1 LYFRRRKEEPVKGV
15 ILAAGYGTRFL
26 PVTKTV
32 PKEMLPLIDKP
43 SIDFIIEEFLSSG
56 IEEILVVT
64 SRRKKA
70 LEDYL
75 DHEIELESVFTEQNA
90 QSKLATIRPPQARIF
105 FVRQRE
111 MLGTG
116 HALMTTRP
124 FVGQEP
130 FVVAYPDDLHI
141 GKVPLAKQLI
151 DTYEQTGCSVLATVF
166 DPPEIH
172 RYGTIAVAE
181 DGLHV
186 TRLVEK
192 APPGREPSKEAS
204 LGRFLYTQE
213 IFPALEAGWK
223 KHDPAKGEYFH
234 TEAVNALAAQ
244 GKVVFKRWEG
254 KRLDTGKPDGFFRS
268 ILRYAQSV
276 PELKEVYDR
285 FVAEQRREPE

>member
-1 LYFRRRKEEPVKGV
+1 VKGV
-15 ILAAGYGTRFL
+15 ILAAGYGSRFL

-43 SIDFIIEEFLSSG
+43 SIDFIIKEFLQSG

-75 DHEIELESVFTEQNA
+75 DREIELESIFKAEGA
-90 QSKLATIRPPQARIF
+90 QSKLDKILPPKAQVF
-105 FVRQRE
+105 FVRQKE

-116 HALMTTRP
+116 QAVMTTRP
-124 FVGQEP
+124 FVGEEP
-130 FVVAYPDDLHI
+130 FVVAYPDDLHF
-141 GKVPLAKQLI
+141 GKIPLAKQLI
-151 DTYEQTGCSVLATVF
+151 DTYEQTGCSVLSTVF

-172 RYGTIAVAE
+172 RYGTIAIAG

-186 TRLVEK
+186 TALVEK
-192 APPGREPSKEAS
+192 APPGTEPSKEAS
-204 LGRFLYTQE
+204 LGRFLYTPE

-223 KHDPAKGEYFH
+223 KHDPGKGEYFH
-234 TEAVNALAAQ
+234 TPAVNALARQ

-254 KRLDTGKPDGFFRS
+254 DRLDTGKPDGFFRS
-268 ILRYAQSV
+268 LLQYAQTV
-276 PELKEVYDR
+276 PELKEVFDR
-285 FVAEQRREPE
+285 FVEEQRQAGG

>member
-1 LYFRRRKEEPVKGV
+1 VKGV

-26 PVTKTV
+26 PVTKTI
-32 PKEMLPLIDKP
+32 PKEMLPLFDKP
-43 SIDFIIEEFLSSG
+43 SIDFIIEEFLRSG

-75 DHEIELESVFTEQNA
+75 DREIELERIFQAEGA
-90 QSKLATIRPPQARIF
+90 QDKMDRIRPPKAKFF
-105 FVRQRE
+105 FVRQQE
-111 MLGTG
+111 MQGTG
-116 HALMTTRP
+116 HALLAARP
-124 FVGQEP
+124 FVGEEP

-151 DTYEQTGCSVLATVF
+151 DTYEQTGCSVLSTVY

-172 RYGTIAVAE
+172 RYGTIAIAD

-192 APPGREPSKEAS
+192 ATPGTEPSKDAS
-204 LGRFLYTQE
+204 LGRFLYTPE
-213 IFPALEAGWK
+213 FFPALEAGWR
-223 KHDPAKGEYFH
+223 KHDPTQGEYFH
-234 TEAVNALAAQ
+234 TPAVNALAAR

-254 KRLDTGKPDGFFRS
+254 ERLDTGKPDGFFRS
-268 ILRYAQSV
+268 LLQYAQTI
-276 PELKEVYDR
+276 PELKEVFDR
-285 FVAEQRREPE
+285 FVEEQQPGK

>member
-1 LYFRRRKEEPVKGV
+1 VKGV

-26 PVTKTV
+26 PVTKTI

-43 SIDFIIEEFLSSG
+43 SIDFIIEEFLRSG

-75 DHEIELESVFTEQNA
+75 DREIELESIFQAEGEQD
-90 QSKLATIRPPQARIF
+90 KLDEIRPPKAKFF
-105 FVRQRE
+105 FVRQQE
-111 MLGTG
+111 MQGTG
-116 HALMTTRP
+116 HALLAARP
-124 FVGQEP
+124 FVGEEP

-151 DTYEQTGCSVLATVF
+151 DTYEQTGCSVLSTVY

-172 RYGTIAVAE
+172 RYGTIAIAE

-192 APPGREPSKEAS
+192 APPGTEPSKDAS
-204 LGRFLYTQE
+204 LGRFLYTPE
-213 IFPALEAGWK
+213 FFPALEAGWQ
-223 KHDPAKGEYFH
+223 KHDPAQGEYFH
-234 TEAVNALAAQ
+234 TPAVNALAAR

-254 KRLDTGKPDGFFRS
+254 ERLDTGKPDGFFRS
-268 ILRYAQSV
+268 LLRYAQTV
-276 PELKEVYDR
+276 PELKEVFDD
-285 FVAEQRREPE
+285 FVEEQRRGK

>member
-1 LYFRRRKEEPVKGV
+1 VKGV

-26 PVTKTV
+26 PVTKTI

-43 SIDFIIEEFLSSG
+43 SIDFIIEEFLQSG

-75 DHEIELESVFTEQNA
+75 DREIELESIFQAEGA
-90 QSKLATIRPPQARIF
+90 QDKLEKIRPPKAKFF
-105 FVRQRE
+105 FVRQLE

-116 HALMTTRP
+116 HALLATRP
-124 FVGQEP
+124 FIGKEP

-151 DTYEQTGCSVLATVF
+151 DLYEQTGCCVLSTIY
-166 DPPEIH
+166 DPPELH
-172 RYGTIAVAE
+172 RYGTIAIAD

-186 TRLVEK
+186 TKLVEK
-192 APPGREPSKEAS
+192 APPGTEPSKDAS
-204 LGRFLYTQE
+204 LGRFLYTPE

-223 KHDPAKGEYFH
+223 EHVPRKGEYFH
-234 TEAVNALAAQ
+234 TPAVNALAAQ

-254 KRLDTGKPDGFFRS
+254 ERLDTGKPDGFLRS
-268 ILRYAQSV
+268 LLQYAQTV
-276 PELKEVYDR
+276 PEFKNVLDR
-285 FVAEQRREPE
+285 FAAELQGK

>member
-1 LYFRRRKEEPVKGV
+1 VKGV

-26 PVTKTV
+26 PVTKTR

-43 SIDFIIEEFLSSG
+43 SIDFIIQEFLHSG

-64 SRRKKA
+64 SRRKRA

-75 DHEIELESVFTEQNA
+75 DREIELESVFQAEEA
-90 QSKLATIRPPQARIF
+90 RDKLEKVRPPKAKFF
-105 FVRQRE
+105 FVRQQQ

-116 HALMTTRP
+116 HALLAARP

-130 FVVAYPDDLHI
+130 FVVAYPDDLHM
-141 GKVPLAKQLI
+141 GKIPLAKQLI
-151 DTYEQTGCSVLATVF
+151 DAYERTGCCVLATVY

-172 RYGTIAVAE
+172 RYGTIEIAE

-192 APPGREPSKEAS
+192 APPGAEPSKDAS
-204 LGRFLYTQE
+204 LGRFLYTPE
-213 IFPALEAGWK
+213 LFPALEAGWK
-223 KHDPAKGEYFH
+223 KHGYSNGEYFH
-234 TEAVNALAAQ
+234 TPAVNALAAE

-254 KRLDTGKPDGFFRS
+254 DRLDTGKPDGFFRS
-268 ILRYAQSV
+268 LLQYAQTV
-276 PELKEVYDR
+276 PEFKEVFDS
-285 FVAEQRREPE
+285 FVAEQQGREER

>member
-1 LYFRRRKEEPVKGV
+1 MKGV
-15 ILAAGYGTRFL
+15 ILAAGYGSRFL

-43 SIDFIIEEFLSSG
+43 SIDFIIEEFLQSG

-75 DHEIELESVFTEQNA
+75 DREIELESIFKTQGA
-90 QSKLATIRPPQARIF
+90 QSKLDKIPPPEAQIF
-105 FVRQRE
+105 FVRQQE

-124 FVGQEP
+124 FIGEEP
-130 FVVAYPDDLHI
+130 FIVAYPDDLHI
-141 GKVPLAKQLI
+141 GKIPLTKQLI
-151 DTYEQTGCSVLATVF
+151 DTYEQTGCNVLSTVF

-172 RYGTIAVAE
+172 RYGTIAIAE

-186 TRLVEK
+186 TKLVEK
-192 APPGREPSKEAS
+192 APPGTEPSKEAS
-204 LGRFLYTQE
+204 LGRFLYTPE

-223 KHDPAKGEYFH
+223 KHDPSTGEYFH
-234 TEAVNALAAQ
+234 TPAVNALAAQ

-254 KRLDTGKPDGFFRS
+254 ERLDTGKPDGFFKS
-268 ILRYAQSV
+268 LLQYAQTI
-276 PELKEVYDR
+276 PELKEVFDQ
-285 FVAEQRREPE
+285 FVQEQRQGKK

>member
-1 LYFRRRKEEPVKGV
+1 VKGV
-15 ILAAGYGTRFL
+15 ILAAGYGSRFL

-32 PKEMLPLIDKP
+32 PKEMLPLINKP
-43 SIDFIIEEFLSSG
+43 SIDFIIEEFLKSG

-75 DHEIELESVFTEQNA
+75 DREIELESIFKMQGDENKLKKIPPPKA
-90 QSKLATIRPPQARIF
+90 QIF
-105 FVRQRE
+105 FVRQQE

-124 FVGQEP
+124 FVGEEP

-151 DTYEQTGCSVLATVF
+151 DTYDQTGCIVLSTVF
-166 DPPEIH
+166 DPAEIH
-172 RYGTIAVAE
+172 RYGTIAIAE

-186 TRLVEK
+186 TALVEK
-192 APPGREPSKEAS
+192 APPGAEPSKEAS
-204 LGRFLYTQE
+204 LGRFLYTPE

-223 KHDPAKGEYFH
+223 KHAPSKGEYFH
-234 TEAVNALAAQ
+234 TAAVNALAAQ

-254 KRLDTGKPDGFFRS
+254 ERLDTGKPDGLFRS
-268 ILRYAQSV
+268 LLRYAQTI
-276 PELKEVYDR
+276 PELKEVFDS
-285 FVAEQRREPE
+285 FVKEQEQGKK

>member
-1 LYFRRRKEEPVKGV
+1 VKGV

-26 PVTKTV
+26 PVTKTI
-32 PKEMLPLIDKP
+32 PKEMLPLVDKP
-43 SIDFIIEEFLSSG
+43 SIDFIIEEFIGSG

-75 DHEIELESVFTEQNA
+75 DREIELESIFTVEGA
-90 QSKLATIRPPQARIF
+90 ESKLETIRPPEARIF
-105 FVRQRE
+105 FVRQQE

-116 HALMTTRP
+116 HALLATRP

-151 DTYEQTGCSVLATVF
+151 DTYERTGCSVLATVF
-166 DPPEIH
+166 DPPEVH
-172 RYGTIAVAE
+172 RYGTIAIAE

-186 TRLVEK
+186 TRIVEK
-192 APPGREPSKEAS
+192 APPGSEPSKEAS
-204 LGRFLYTQE
+204 LGRFLYTPE
-213 IFPALEAGWK
+213 FFPALEAGWQ

-234 TEAVNALAAQ
+234 TEAVNTLAAQ

-254 KRLDTGKPDGFFRS
+254 ERLDTGKPDGFLRS

-285 FVAEQRREPE
+285 FVEEQSRNPGRS

>member
-1 LYFRRRKEEPVKGV
+1 VKGV
-15 ILAAGYGTRFL
+15 ILAAGYGSRFL

-43 SIDFIIEEFLSSG
+43 SIDFIIEEFLQSG

-75 DHEIELESVFTEQNA
+75 DREIELESIFKTQGA
-90 QSKLATIRPPQARIF
+90 QSKLDKIPPPEAQIF
-105 FVRQRE
+105 FVRQQE

-116 HALMTTRP
+116 HAVMTTRP
-124 FVGQEP
+124 FIGEEP
-130 FVVAYPDDLHI
+130 FVVAYPDDLHF
-141 GKVPLAKQLI
+141 GEVPLAKQLI

-172 RYGTIAVAE
+172 RYGTIAIAE

-186 TRLVEK
+186 TDLVEK
-192 APPGREPSKEAS
+192 APPGTEPSKEAS
-204 LGRFLYTQE
+204 IGRFLYTPE
-213 IFPALEAGWK
+213 IFPALEDGWN
-223 KHDPAKGEYFH
+223 KHDPSKGEYFH
-234 TEAVNALAAQ
+234 TSAVCALARR
-244 GKVVFKRWEG
+244 GKVVFKRVEG

-268 ILRYAQSV
+268 LLQYAQTV
-276 PELKEVYDR
+276 PQLKEVFDR
-285 FVAEQRREPE
+285 FVEEQRQTGG